1 MQKPLTHLAPILAL
15 ARAGATSRAWEA
27 FASAGYAH
35 ATAEAKV
42 LTLKGRLLK
51 DRGRVASGEDR
62 ARLFLEAAHAYID
75 AAALGPD
82 SYPLINAATMSLF
95 AGHTAQMRVLANE
108 VLALIETG
116 AGRGETPYWHAATRA
131 EALLLV
137 GDADAANIAIAEA
150 IDCAPRAWEDHAT
163 TLRQFRQILAFR
175 NEDHS
180 WLSCY
185 SPPPSLYFSG
195 MMGLAAD
202 DAVAM
207 SEIQNAIADINP
219 GFGYGAL
226 AAGAD
231 ILIAE
236 ALVSDGAE
244 LHVVLPAI
252 PSLFKAVS
260 VDPFGAEWSARF
272 DALFEKAA
280 TIEIID
286 SGPNLSIAAV
296 KIAAQVAKGRA
307 VDNAARLES
316 EATDLLVTTAAQLSP
331 SKAAEHM
338 LVLEPTAAVGERS
351 TLAPNAQLVLVA
363 IASGAL
369 DDISITAFADI
380 AEAEQVLIDHRTST
394 PEATIAVSLGVGH
407 GSPDARRAQIERMLR
422 SAASGTTIASTEAA
436 LALKARNSKMWIEP
450 IGELPDAAGAI
461 SLYAIVVT

>member
-1 MQKPLTHLAPILAL
+1 MENSVPSILAL
-15 ARAGATSRAWEA
+15 ARAGAVSRAWDQ
-27 FASAGYAH
+27 FHASGLNDSPD
-35 ATAEAKV
+35 TNT

-51 DRGRVASGEDR
+51 DQARRAHGETS
-62 ARLFLEAAHAYID
+62 ARLYLESAQAYAD
-75 AAALGPD
+75 AAALKPD
-82 SYPLINAATMSLF
+82 SYSLINAATMSLF
-95 AGHTAQMRVLANE
+95 AGHADQMRTLANE

-131 EALLLV
+131 EALLLI
-137 GDADAANIAIAEA
+137 GDVDAANTAIAEA
-150 IDCAPRAWEDHAT
+150 ISCAPRAWEDHAT

-175 NEDHS
+175 GEDHS
-180 WLSCY
+180 WLSRH
-185 SPPPSLYFSG
+185 SPSPSLYFSG

-202 DAVAM
+202 DAVATA
-207 SEIQNAIADINP
+207 AIAKSLADINP

-236 ALVSDGAE
+236 ALVSNGAE

-252 PSLFKAVS
+252 PSFFKAVS
-260 VDPFGAEWSARF
+260 VDPFGAEWGARF
-272 DALFEKAA
+272 DTLFEKAA

-286 SGPNLSIAAV
+286 GGPNLSVAAIN
-296 KIAAQVAKGRA
+296 IAAQVARGRA
-307 VDNAARLES
+307 VDNAARMES

-338 LVLEPTAAVGERS
+338 LVLEPTAIVGEQS
-351 TLAPNAQLVLVA
+351 TLAPNAQLALVA
-363 IASGAL
+363 IASSAL

-380 AEAEQVLIDHRTST
+380 AQAEQVLIDHRVAT
-394 PEATIAVSLGVGH
+394 PDATIAVSLGVDH
-407 GSPDARRAQIERMLR
+407 GSPETRRAQIERMLR
-422 SAASGTTIASTEAA
+422 SAANGTTIASTEAA
-436 LALKARNSKMWIEP
+436 MTLKARNSKMWIEP